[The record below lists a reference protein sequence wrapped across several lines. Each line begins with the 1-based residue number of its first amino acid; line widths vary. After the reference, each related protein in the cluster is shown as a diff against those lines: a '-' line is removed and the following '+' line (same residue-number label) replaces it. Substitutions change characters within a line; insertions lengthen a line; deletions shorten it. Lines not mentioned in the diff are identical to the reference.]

1 MVENI
6 PMIGTYDRIFNLPT
20 KLVGTFTVVL
30 KPVTLNNSP
39 KVKFKQENT
48 SIRIMALTKEH

>member
-6 PMIGTYDRIFNLPT
+6 PMIGTSDTIFNLPT
-20 KLVGTFTVVL
+20 KLVGKFAVVL
-30 KPVTLNNSP
+30 RPVTLNNRS

-48 SIRIMALTKEH
+48 